1 MTKSIIVKIID
12 IYNPSY
18 LKEYSII
25 IKGISL
31 VNWETLCRGTN
42 EGGIGFRNMAQM
54 HNSFLVK
61 NGYMLVARTNQLWVQ
76 VVRAKYKVDSQIQRF
91 FILEMALGYGKVYA
105 RFGARFEMELFG
117 F

>member
-1 MTKSIIVKIID
+1 
-12 IYNPSY
+12 
-18 LKEYSII
+18 
-25 IKGISL
+25 
-31 VNWETLCRGTN
+31 
-42 EGGIGFRNMAQM
+42 MAQM

-105 RFGARFEMELFG
+105 SETLAAYVLQLDKLPSYHISVRAIIGIVLPLYFNLSA
-117 F
+117 